1 MLNAIKKS
9 KKHPSILKIKKKKQ
23 IPSHAA
29 FPFLFRKVTLTEII
43 NKIKNLDESKA
54 TQSNDIS
61 TKVKKQNYD
70 IFATFITENVIN
82 MIENS
87 VFPDSLKQAE
97 IKPMYKNDSR
107 NKGKTAGL

>member
-1 MLNAIKKS
+1 M
-9 KKHPSILKIKKKKQ
+9 
-23 IPSHAA
+23 
-29 FPFLFRKVTLTEII
+29 TLRT
-43 NKIKNLDESKA
+43 LDESKA

-61 TKVKKQNYD
+61 TKFKKQNYD

-82 MIENS
+82 IIENS

-107 NKGKTAGL
+107 NKGKTACL